1 MRGMKSMSLL
11 VAVLLVSSSFAKPPQ
26 TPTPLKVE
34 GGLLQG
40 IVEDGLTI
48 YRGIPYAAPNGAGL
62 ASWPAYNEAKPQ
74 MLNIASGNTK
84 AVPIVSE
91 GGLKVLDKYFAWR
104 RSTEAQPAAVKK

>member
-1 MRGMKSMSLL
+1 
-11 VAVLLVSSSFAKPPQ
+11 
-26 TPTPLKVE
+26 
-34 GGLLQG
+34 
-40 IVEDGLTI
+40 
-48 YRGIPYAAPNGAGL
+48 L

>member
-11 VAVLLVSSSFAKPPQ
+11 VAVLVVSSSFAKPPQ

-48 YRGIPYAAPNGAGL
+48 YRGIPYAAPPVCSGFRETFPHSAAIPGA
-62 ASWPAYNEAKPQ
+62 SRY
-74 MLNIASGNTK
+74 S
-84 AVPIVSE
+84 VSR
-91 GGLKVLDKYFAWR
+91 LVQSL
-104 RSTEAQPAAVKK
+104 